1 MLGPR
6 VGEIRM
12 IRPMQMAAV
21 CLSAVLVAP
30 WTRSAELPLVP
41 ELRAEIAAP
50 VVHASVYEP
59 HLSTGGRRVVV
70 EYVGFPAVD
79 VLAHVFGEGWSDLG
93 TTVEFRALDGYVS
106 RIDVGRFLTESAFL
120 VFAKTDGSSFTI
132 DNLLQNESDIPLG
145 PYYLVWDNVAN
156 PSLLAEGGR
165 NWPYQVTDINLVT
178 LSDAMLV
185 PEGLDERLH
194 AGAELAKE
202 YCLSCHQVNGFG
214 GNKFPGNLAEIVR
227 GFPREDFVQLVLQP
241 SSVRSDATMP
251 ALARTLPEAE
261 RRHMAGVLFDYLS
274 AVPVLE

>member
-1 MLGPR
+1 
-6 VGEIRM
+6 M
-12 IRPMQMAAV
+12 IKPMQMAAV
-21 CLSAVLVAP
+21 CLSVVLVTP
-30 WTRSAELPLVP
+30 WTRSAELPLVL
-41 ELRAEIAAP
+41 ELRTEIAAP

-79 VLAHVFGEGWSDLG
+79 VLAHVFGEGWSDHA

-120 VFAKTDGSSFTI
+120 VFARADGSPFTI
-132 DNLLQNESDIPLG
+132 DNLLQNERDVPLG

-156 PSLLAEGGR
+156 PALLAEGGR

-185 PEGLDERLH
+185 PKGLDERLH

-274 AVPVLE
+274 AVPALE